1 MTDYT
6 CTSCNLNFSL
16 SLSADDLHCP
26 KCGSGGVAERLPETL
41 EEVDAPASELETE
54 APRAKPAVPSAIR
67 RTGNRGAKDGAK
79 PVTKEG
85 TKGSGRRP
93 TASEAAPEGSNHHLP
108 KILVVAL
115 LAGVA
120 VWYFAY
126 RDPSKPSDPKPNTPH
141 ETNLV
146 SAPPTEVAPLPST
159 GDPLADFKARYAQ
172 LAPGDIAG
180 RKALVEFCRE
190 HDLNDQR
197 SLVLREILLLDSE
210 DETARRSFGFTRHD
224 VESSPLKGRWLSKA
238 DAELAAA
245 FDSLIA
251 N

>member
-6 CTSCNLNFSL
+6 CTSCSLNFSL
-16 SLSADDLHCP
+16 SVSADDLHCP
-26 KCGSGGVAERLPETL
+26 KCGSGGVAERLPDAL
-41 EEVDAPASELETE
+41 EEVDAPASELETK
-54 APRAKPAVPSAIR
+54 APRAKPAVPSAVR
-67 RTGNRGAKDGAK
+67 RTGKSGAKS
-79 PVTKEG
+79 VTKEG
-85 TKGSGRRP
+85 AKGSGRRP
-93 TASEAAPEGSNHHLP
+93 TASDAEPMERNHHLP
-108 KILVVAL
+108 KILAVAIV
-115 LAGVA
+115 AGIA
-120 VWYFAY
+120 VWYFAL
-126 RDPSKPSDPKPNTPH
+126 RDPGKTPEPIPGTPL

-146 SAPPTEVAPLPST
+146 AAPKTEVAPPSPPST
-159 GDPLADFKARYAQ
+159 GDSLADFKARYAQ
-172 LAPGDIAG
+172 LALGDIAG

-197 SLVLREILLLDSE
+197 SLVLREILLLDSD
-210 DETARRSFGFTRHD
+210 DEAARRSFGFTRHD